1 MVKVYGIK
9 NCSTVKKALDWLD
22 RHNVS
27 YEFQDFKKW
36 GVAEERLLVWSDA
49 VGWESLVNKRGT
61 TWKQLDPAVQA
72 SVVDERTAF
81 PVLMEKTSIIKRPVV
96 ELGDKVLL
104 GFDEARYAD
113 AFGV

>member
-1 MVKVYGIK
+1 MVRVYGIK

-22 RHNVS
+22 RHKVA

-36 GVAEERLLVWSDA
+36 GVAEERLLVWADA

-61 TWKQLDPAVQA
+61 TWKQLAPDVQA
-72 SVVDERTAF
+72 SVIDAQSAF
-81 PVLMEKTSIIKRPVV
+81 PVLMEKTSLIKRPVV
-96 ELGDKVLL
+96 ELGDKVFL
-104 GFDEARYAD
+104 GFDEARYSE